1 MGRAGR
7 RGEHLHAEER
17 RPSKHTEPT
26 PTLKEVIQKLEVVR
40 VLVVEPRAHVV
51 ERLAQPHERPV
62 RRVRAE
68 PVVVD
73 RDAIVEIL
81 DLVVPSGWHEKQ
93 LTFLLY
99 HLDDGHGW
107 RARGD
112 GHLAQPTR

>member
-1 MGRAGR
+1 M
-7 RGEHLHAEER
+7 
-17 RPSKHTEPT
+17 
-26 PTLKEVIQKLEVVR
+26 R

-81 DLVVPSGWHEKQ
+81 DLVVPTRWDEKQ